1 MDIDIQYA
9 RALMQIH
16 RVEWLPILEQLE
28 KVTDNPEFQDLLANP
43 FVAYKSIIE
52 LLTACLGSTNQKQKN
67 LIHILAKNKRLLHV
81 KKIRLAY
88 QQLQREKNKEQL
100 VTITTAQRTTK
111 AQQKIIESFATTYLE
126 KKIKPLFQ
134 YQESAELIGGFILNI
149 NDYIINKSVTQQLD
163 YVCQFIEGEHTWQ
176 HN

>member
-9 RALMQIH
+9 RALMQIN

-28 KVTDNPEFQDLLANP
+28 SVTGNTDFQDLLSNP
-43 FVAYKSIIE
+43 FVAYGSIIE
-52 LLTACLGSTNQKQKN
+52 LLTACIGSTNQKQKN

-100 VTITTAQRTTK
+100 VTITTAQKTTK
-111 AQQKIIESFATTYLE
+111 AQQKIIESFA
-126 KKIKPLFQ
+126 
-134 YQESAELIGGFILNI
+134 IGYCARGC
-149 NDYIINKSVTQQLD
+149 QQ
-163 YVCQFIEGEHTWQ
+163 QQQQQQHT
-176 HN
+176 